1 MPLKLDNLIV
11 FRSDWSNHVVAVVTP
26 EERNQHNSSHHTSH
40 HHHHH
45 HHPSPPPSP
54 PPSPTPDHKQPHKSH
69 VPKYKVPFIKL
80 QQLLQS
86 NKLTR
91 QLFPPKGNTSVA
103 LTLSIASIALFL
115 VFRTILG
122 PYSSAGGPI
131 FSLMV
136 LIFLGLVVGQIMK
149 IGMFLAQKYAGISIR
164 VPPFIGMIAVG
175 ILLRNVPY
183 NFSQYQRPECYVTIN
198 HTEVH
203 IDSINVLVDPVAAAG
218 HGHAKRS
225 ADGELEFSF
234 ARLNRSIRS
243 PEGGG
248 VVAVNTG
255 PISLEESCRPRYIA
269 RDFSP
274 VVSGICRSVCLT
286 VILLMAG
293 LELDPVALQKLAG
306 ILVIATLIPCITE
319 TIAGMVLSHFILGFD
334 WMVGAMLGIL
344 LTGISPA
351 VIIPSVLTLSAQGY
365 GMAKGIPTLTIACC
379 AADDVF
385 AIAGF
390 GILSG
395 LYFNKEASTTRLIIQ
410 GPIEVIVGFLFGFFW
425 GGIAQYLPDKNH
437 HNVKFFRWLLLFCG
451 GLISIFGSV
460 AIGYAGSG
468 GVATVVGAF
477 LCRKHWCEQGW
488 DEHNAVEKTV
498 KKMWIILGPVIFGLV
513 GSEVQADKLDGLTV
527 ALGLAVLVG
536 AVIIRM
542 FITYFAVWCSNFTW
556 KERLFFAVAWMPKA
570 TVQAALGPIFL
581 AKAKAAGLDA
591 VTLSWGEQIVTISVL
606 SIVIF
611 APLGAIAIMNLG
623 PMLLDNTPLLSE
635 SLDEISMDDTGK
647 KKEMNDNN
655 ILETIDEKSS
665 SDYNTVSV
673 RFND

>member
-1 MPLKLDNLIV
+1 M
-11 FRSDWSNHVVAVVTP
+11 VAVVTP
-26 EERNQHNSSHHTSH
+26 EERTHYNSH

-45 HHPSPPPSP
+45 HHSPPPSP
-54 PPSPTPDHKQPHKSH
+54 PPSPRPAQKLNFKTT
-69 VPKYKVPFIKL
+69 PKYKVPFIKL
-80 QQLLQS
+80 QKLLQS
-86 NKLTR
+86 NRFTR
-91 QLFPPKGNTSVA
+91 QLFPPKGNTSVVI
-103 LTLSIASIALFL
+103 TLSIACIALFL
-115 VFRTILG
+115 VFRAILG
-122 PYSSAGGPI
+122 PYSSSGGPI

-149 IGMFLAQKYAGISIR
+149 VAMFLAQKYAGISVR

-183 NFSQYQRPECYVTIN
+183 NFGEYQRPECYVTIN

-203 IDSINVLVDPVAAAG
+203 IDSINILVESVAADPP
-218 HGHAKRS
+218 HHAKRS
-225 ADGELEFSF
+225 PRDEEMHFTLAK
-234 ARLNRSIRS
+234 LNRSIRS

-248 VVAVNTG
+248 VVAVDTS
-255 PISLEESCRPRYIA
+255 PISLEESCKKRYIA
-269 RDFSP
+269 RDLSP

-306 ILVIATLIPCITE
+306 LLIIATIVPCITE

-334 WMVGAMLGIL
+334 WMVGAMLGVL

-351 VIIPSVLTLSAQGY
+351 VIIPSVLTLSTQGY

-395 LYFNKEASTTRLIIQ
+395 LYFNKTASMTRLIIQ
-410 GPIEVIVGFLFGFFW
+410 GPIEVLVGFLFGFLW
-425 GGIAQYLPDKNH
+425 GWIAQYLPDKDH

-451 GLISIFGSV
+451 GLISIFGSN

-477 LCRKHWCEQGW
+477 LARKHWCEQGW
-488 DEHNAVEKTV
+488 DEHNPVEKTV

-513 GSEVQADKLDGLTV
+513 GAEVQADKLDGTTV

-542 FITYFAVWCSNFTW
+542 FITYFAVYCSNFTW
-556 KERLFFAVAWMPKA
+556 KERLFFSFAWMPKA

-581 AKAKAAGLDA
+581 AKARAANLDP
-591 VTLSWGEQIVTISVL
+591 VILSWGEQIVTISVL

-623 PMLLDNTPLLSE
+623 PVLLDNQPLLPNTEEDNRS
-635 SLDEISMDDTGK
+635 DDGTDK
-647 KKEMNDNN
+647 TAKNDN
-655 ILETIDEKSS
+655 ILEMMENEKSLP
-665 SDYNTVSV
+665 D
-673 RFND
+673 FNGSIRIQDK